1 MKLTQIEAYVA
12 IGFLLV
18 IGVILSSCSV
28 ARPPREQIAM
38 AELAIRQAQNSKAPQ
53 HASLE
58 LRLATEKAE
67 KARQAMRNEDYVMA
81 RRFAEQ
87 ALVDA
92 QLAESKA
99 QSIEA
104 RQTANQLRESIEAL
118 RREAERA
125 GRRG

>member
-1 MKLTQIEAYVA
+1 MKLRHIEPYIA

-18 IGVILSSCSV
+18 IGGIGSSCSSG
-28 ARPPREQIAM
+28 RPPREQIAM
-38 AELAIRQAQNSKAPQ
+38 AELAVRQAENSKAPQ
-53 HASLE
+53 HAALE

-99 QSIEA
+99 QSSEA
-104 RQTANQLRESIEAL
+104 RQSANQLRESIEAL

-125 GRRG
+125 GKPS